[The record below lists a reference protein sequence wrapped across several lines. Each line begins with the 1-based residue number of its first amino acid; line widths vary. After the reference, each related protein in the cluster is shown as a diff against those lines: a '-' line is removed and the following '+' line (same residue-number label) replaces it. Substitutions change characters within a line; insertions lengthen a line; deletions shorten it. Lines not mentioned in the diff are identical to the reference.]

1 MPCAEECEVPPVA
14 FPYARPDD
22 PGPLDPSHFA
32 QPSHVSVPETSG
44 RAHLHKHSMY
54 WELRGLRHRERVVL
68 LNPLACTAK
77 FYGGLADALAT
88 QHQVLTFDYRGVGKS
103 TRPKGRD
110 WTR

>member
-1 MPCAEECEVPPVA
+1 M
-14 FPYARPDD
+14 
-22 PGPLDPSHFA
+22 DPSHFA
-32 QPSHVSVPETSG
+32 QPSHVSVPESSG
-44 RAHLHKHSMY
+44 RAQLQEHSMY
-54 WELRGLRHRERVVL
+54 WELRGLQHQEKVML

-110 WTR
+110 WTRYS